1 MTIQTRTQVTA
12 APEHTVNSNVP
23 IPYDLNAAAFETVSD
38 NGFHPDFPGD
48 VLAELNALVTVTAP
62 NAADLRHLL
71 WSSIDND
78 TSRDLDQIE
87 VAEQLDD
94 GRIRVLVGIADVDSY
109 VCQGSAL
116 DAHAK
121 AETTT
126 VYAQVR
132 TFPMLPEKLSTGL
145 TSLLENED
153 RAAVITEYIVGSNG
167 EVSGVRCYP
176 ATVSNKAQLTY
187 NAVGPWLDGT
197 GAAPQKVSASSG
209 LAAQLRLQNTAAQRL
224 LDARHRLGAL
234 SFERTETTPVI
245 ENGQVTGLLA
255 ATKNAAGMLI
265 ENLMVAAN
273 EAIARTFAQQGISSI
288 RRVVS
293 KPVRWDR
300 IVELA
305 HRAGSALPAQPDV
318 KALNEF
324 LLTRKKADPEHY
336 ADLSLS
342 VIKLLGP
349 GEYKLQRPGED
360 GGGHFSLA
368 AHDYTHSTA
377 PNRRFADLVTQRILK
392 AMCSGSPAPYTDD
405 ELNTI
410 AAHCTER
417 EDAARKVERTMQ
429 KRIAAVAMAG
439 KVGQTFLAIATG
451 VSEKG
456 TFVRVLDPPME
467 GRLMQG
473 TDGVDVGDKLEV
485 RLTRTD
491 PARGFIDFA
500 KIRELH

>member
-1 MTIQTRTQVTA
+1 M
-12 APEHTVNSNVP
+12 
-23 IPYDLNAAAFETVSD
+23 PYDLNAAALQTVTD
-38 NGFHPDFPGD
+38 NGFHPDFPPEA
-48 VLAELNALVTVTAP
+48 LAELDAPVPATVQGMV
-62 NAADLRHLL
+62 DLRGML
-71 WSSIDND
+71 WSSIDKD

-87 VAEQLDD
+87 VAEQLSD
-94 GRIRVLVGIADVDSY
+94 GRIRVLVGIADVDAF
-109 VCQGSAL
+109 VRKGLAL
-116 DAHAK
+116 DTHAQ

-126 VYAQVR
+126 VYAEVR

-145 TSLLENED
+145 TSLLDGEE
-153 RAAVITEYIVGSNG
+153 RAAVVTEYIVGNDG

-176 ATVSNKAQLTY
+176 ATVRNQAQLTY
-187 NAVGPWLDGT
+187 NGVGPWLDGT
-197 GAAPQKVSASSG
+197 AAAPARVAASSE
-209 LAAQLRLQNTAAQRL
+209 LQAQLRLQNTAAQRL
-224 LDARHRLGAL
+224 LEARHRLGAL
-234 SFERTETTPVI
+234 SFERMETTAVI

-255 ATKNAAGMLI
+255 AKKNTAGMLI
-265 ENLMVAAN
+265 ENFMVAAN
-273 EAIARTFAQQGISSI
+273 EAIARTFEEKHVSSI
-288 RRVVS
+288 RRLVS
-293 KPVRWDR
+293 RPVRWDR

-305 HRAGSALPAQPDV
+305 RRAGGALPAEPDV

-324 LLTRKKADPEHY
+324 LLKRKQEDPEHY

-349 GEYKLQRPGED
+349 GEYKLQRPGD
-360 GGGHFSLA
+360 VDGGHFSLA

-377 PNRRFADLVTQRILK
+377 PNRRYADVVTQRILK
-392 AMCSGSPAPYTDD
+392 ALWTGATAPYSDD
-405 ELNTI
+405 ELNAI
-410 AAHCTER
+410 ASHCSER

-429 KRIAAVAMAG
+429 KRIAAVAMAN
-439 KVGQTFLAIATG
+439 KVGQTFLAMATG

-473 TDGVDVGDKLEV
+473 IDGVDVGDKLEV

-500 KIRELH
+500 KIRELPR

>member
-1 MTIQTRTQVTA
+1 
-12 APEHTVNSNVP
+12 VP
-23 IPYDLNAAAFETVSD
+23 TPYDLNAAALQTVVD
-38 NGFHPDFPGD
+38 NGFHPNFP
-48 VLAELNALVTVTAP
+48 AEAEVELHSLTPVSVSGSV
-62 NAADLRHLL
+62 DLRGLL

-78 TSRDLDQIE
+78 ASRDLDQIE
-87 VAEQLDD
+87 IAEQLDE
-94 GRIRVLVGIADVDSY
+94 GRIKVLVGVADVDAF
-109 VCQGSAL
+109 VHKGLAL
-116 DAHAK
+116 DAHAQ

-153 RAAVITEYIVGSNG
+153 RAAVITEYVVTLDG
-167 EVSGVRCYP
+167 EVSDARCYP
-176 ATVSNKAQLTY
+176 ATVRNKAQLTY
-187 NAVGPWLDGT
+187 NGVGPWLDAT
-197 GAAPQKVSASSG
+197 ASAVDKVARSSE
-209 LAAQLRLQNTAAQRL
+209 LQAQLKLQNTAARRL

-234 SFERTETTPVI
+234 SFERTETAPVI
-245 ENGQVTGLLA
+245 ENGRVTGLVA
-255 ATKNAAGMLI
+255 AKKNSAGMLI
-265 ENLMVAAN
+265 ENFMVAAN
-273 EAIARTFAQQGISSI
+273 EAIAKTFEEKGVSSI

-293 KPVRWDR
+293 KPARWER

-305 HRAGSALPAQPDV
+305 RRVGGVLPTQPDV

-324 LLTRKKADPEHY
+324 LLKRKQQDPDRY

-349 GEYKLQRPGED
+349 GEYKLQRPGD
-360 GGGHFSLA
+360 DDGGHFSLA

-392 AMCSGSPAPYTDD
+392 ALWAGAIAPYTDD

-456 TFVRVLDPPME
+456 TFVRVVDPPME
-467 GRLMQG
+467 GRLMVG
-473 TDGVDVGDKLEV
+473 TDGVDVGDRLEV
-485 RLTRTD
+485 RLTHTD
-491 PARGFIDFA
+491 PARGFIDFG
-500 KIRELH
+500 KIRELPR

>member
-1 MTIQTRTQVTA
+1 M
-12 APEHTVNSNVP
+12 
-23 IPYDLNAAAFETVSD
+23 PYDLNAAALQTVTD
-38 NGFHPDFPGD
+38 NGFHPEFPPEAE
-48 VLAELNALVTVTAP
+48 AELDSLSPVTTP
-62 NAADLRHLL
+62 RAADLRGLL

-87 VAEQLDD
+87 VAEQLSD
-94 GRIRVLVGIADVDSY
+94 GRIRVLVGIADVDAF
-109 VCQGSAL
+109 VRQGLAL
-116 DAHAK
+116 DTHAQ

-126 VYAQVR
+126 VYAEVR

-153 RAAVITEYIVGSNG
+153 RAAVVTEYTVGSDG
-167 EVSGVRCYP
+167 EVTDARSYAAIVR
-176 ATVSNKAQLTY
+176 NKAQLTY
-187 NAVGPWLDGT
+187 NGVGPWLDGKA
-197 GAAPQKVSASSG
+197 AAPSKVAASAD
-209 LAAQLRLQNTAAQRL
+209 LQAQLKLQNTAALRL
-224 LDARHRLGAL
+224 LAARHRLGAL
-234 SFERTETTPVI
+234 SFERTETSPVF
-245 ENGQVTGLLA
+245 ENGQVTGLVA
-255 ATKNAAGMLI
+255 ATKNSAGMLI
-265 ENLMVAAN
+265 ENFMVAAN
-273 EAIARTFAQQGISSI
+273 ETMARTFVEKKVSSI

-293 KPVRWDR
+293 QPKRWDR

-305 HRAGSALPAQPDV
+305 QRVGGLLPAQPDV

-324 LLTRKKADPEHY
+324 LLKRKQDDPDHY
-336 ADLSLS
+336 EDLSLS

-349 GEYKLQRPGED
+349 GEYKMQRPGD
-360 GGGHFSLA
+360 DDGGHFSLA

-377 PNRRFADLVTQRILK
+377 PNRRFADVVTQRILK
-392 AMCSGSPAPYTDD
+392 ALGAGVPAPYTDD
-405 ELNTI
+405 ELNNI
-410 AAHCTER
+410 AQHCTER

-429 KRIAAVAMAG
+429 KRIAAVAMSS
-439 KVGQTFLAIATG
+439 KIGQAFLAMATG

-485 RLTRTD
+485 RLTHTD

-500 KIRELH
+500 KIRELPH

>member
-1 MTIQTRTQVTA
+1 MQYTSI
-12 APEHTVNSNVP
+12 VP
-23 IPYDLNAAAFETVSD
+23 APYDLNAAALQTVKD
-38 NGFHPDFPGD
+38 NGFHPEFPPE
-48 VLAELNALVTVTAP
+48 AETELTGLTPVAISGSV
-62 NAADLRHLL
+62 DLRGLF

-87 VAEQLDD
+87 AAEQLAD
-94 GRIRVLVGIADVDSY
+94 GRIRVLVGIADVDAFIRK
-109 VCQGSAL
+109 GLAL
-116 DAHAK
+116 DAHAQ

-132 TFPMLPEKLSTGL
+132 TFPMLPETLSTGL

-153 RAAVITEYIVGSNG
+153 RAAVITEYIVALDG
-167 EVSGVRCYP
+167 EVSDARCYP
-176 ATVSNKAQLTY
+176 ATVRNKAQLTY
-187 NAVGPWLDGT
+187 SGVGPWLDGAA
-197 GAAPQKVSASSG
+197 GAVDKVARSSE
-209 LAAQLRLQNTAAQRL
+209 LQAQLKLQNTAAQRL

-234 SFERTETTPVI
+234 SFERTETAPVI
-245 ENGQVTGLLA
+245 ENGQITGLVA
-255 ATKNAAGMLI
+255 AKKNNAGMLI
-265 ENLMVAAN
+265 ENFMVAAN
-273 EAIARTFAQQGISSI
+273 EAIARTFEAKRVSSI

-293 KPVRWDR
+293 KPARWDR

-305 HRAGSALPAQPDV
+305 RRAGGALPAQPDV

-324 LLTRKKADPEHY
+324 LLKRKQEDPDHY

-349 GEYKLQRPGED
+349 GEYKLQRPGD
-360 GGGHFSLA
+360 DDGGHFSLA

-377 PNRRFADLVTQRILK
+377 PNRRFADVVTQRILK
-392 AMCSGSPAPYTDD
+392 ALWTGSAAPYTDD

-429 KRIAAVAMAG
+429 KRIAAVAMAS
-439 KVGQTFLAIATG
+439 KVGQAFLAIATG

-456 TFVRVLDPPME
+456 TYVRVLDPPME

-473 TDGVDVGDKLEV
+473 IDGVDVGDKLEL
-485 RLTRTD
+485 RLTHTD

-500 KIRELH
+500 KIRELPR

>member
-1 MTIQTRTQVTA
+1 M
-12 APEHTVNSNVP
+12 S
-23 IPYDLNAAAFETVSD
+23 YDLNAAALQTVAD
-38 NGFHPDFPGD
+38 NGFRPDFPPG
-48 VLAELNALVTVTAP
+48 VAAELNSSLMATVPGTV
-62 NAADLRHLL
+62 DLRQLF

-87 VAEQLDD
+87 VAEQLSD
-94 GRIRVLVGIADVDSY
+94 GRIRVLIGIADVDSY
-109 VCQGSAL
+109 VHHGSAL
-116 DAHAK
+116 DAHAQ

-132 TFPMLPEKLSTGL
+132 TFPMLPERLSTGL

-153 RAAVITEYIVGSNG
+153 RAAMITEYVVGLHG
-167 EVSGVRCYP
+167 EVGDVRCYP
-176 ATVSNKAQLTY
+176 ATVRNKAQLTY
-187 NAVGPWLDGT
+187 NGVGPWLDGSAPAPAKV
-197 GAAPQKVSASSG
+197 AASTELQS
-209 LAAQLRLQNTAAQRL
+209 QLRLQATAAQSL
-224 LDARHRLGAL
+224 LEARHRLGAL
-234 SFERTETTPVI
+234 SFERTETTPTI
-245 ENGQVTGLLA
+245 ENGQVTGLVA
-255 ATKNAAGMLI
+255 AKKNSASLLI
-265 ENLMVAAN
+265 ENFMVAAN
-273 EAIARTFAQQGISSI
+273 EAIARTFEEKRISSI

-293 KPVRWDR
+293 KPARWDR

-305 HRAGSALPAQPDV
+305 RRAGGALPAQPDV

-324 LLTRKKADPEHY
+324 LLKRKQDDPEHY

-349 GEYKLQRPGED
+349 GEYKLQRPGDDE
-360 GGGHFSLA
+360 GGHFSLA

-377 PNRRFADLVTQRILK
+377 PNRRFADIVTQRILK
-392 AMCSGSPAPYTDD
+392 ALLAAAAAPYTDD
-405 ELNTI
+405 ELDAI
-410 AAHCTER
+410 AIHCTAR
-417 EDAARKVERTMQ
+417 EDAARKVERIMQ

-439 KVGQTFLAIATG
+439 KVGQAFRAITTG
-451 VSEKG
+451 VSDKG

-473 TDGVDVGDKLEV
+473 IEGVDVGDKLEV

-500 KIRELH
+500 KIRELPLT

>member
-1 MTIQTRTQVTA
+1 M
-12 APEHTVNSNVP
+12 
-23 IPYDLNAAAFETVSD
+23 Y
-38 NGFHPDFPGD
+38 
-48 VLAELNALVTVTAP
+48 
-62 NAADLRHLL
+62 

-87 VAEQLDD
+87 AAEQLSD
-94 GRIRVLVGIADVDSY
+94 GRIRVLVGIADVDAF
-109 VCQGSAL
+109 VRKGAAL
-116 DAHAK
+116 DGHART
-121 AETTT
+121 ETTS
-126 VYAQVR
+126 VYTEVR
-132 TFPMLPEKLSTGL
+132 MFPMLPERLSTGW

-153 RAAVITEYIVGSNG
+153 RAAVITEYVVGPDG
-167 EVSGVRCYP
+167 GVSGVRCYP
-176 ATVSNKAQLTY
+176 ASVRNKAQLTY
-187 NAVGPWLDGT
+187 NGVGPWLEGS
-197 GAAPQKVSASSG
+197 GAAPEKVAASAE
-209 LAAQLRLQNTAAQRL
+209 LQAQLRLQNTAAQRL
-224 LDARHRLGAL
+224 LEARHRLGAL
-234 SFERTETTPVI
+234 SFERAETTPVI
-245 ENGQVTGLLA
+245 ENGQVTGLQA
-255 ATKNAAGMLI
+255 AKKNAAGMLI
-265 ENLMVAAN
+265 ENFMVAAN
-273 EAIARTFAQQGISSI
+273 EAIARTFEEKNISSI

-293 KPVRWDR
+293 KPARWER

-305 HRAGSALPAQPDV
+305 RRAGTALPAEPDV

-324 LLTRKKADPEHY
+324 LLKRKQEDPEHY

-349 GEYKLQRPGED
+349 GEYKLQRPGD
-360 GGGHFSLA
+360 DDGGHFSLA

-377 PNRRFADLVTQRILK
+377 PNRRFADVVTQRILK
-392 AMCSGSPAPYTDD
+392 APWVTAGAPYTDD
-405 ELNTI
+405 ELNAI

-491 PARGFIDFA
+491 PGRGFIDFT
-500 KIRELH
+500 KIRELPH

>member
-1 MTIQTRTQVTA
+1 M
-12 APEHTVNSNVP
+12 
-23 IPYDLNAAAFETVSD
+23 PYDLNAAALQTVTE
-38 NGFHPDFPGD
+38 NGFHPQFPPEAE
-48 VLAELNALVTVTAP
+48 AELAALVPVSTPGAL
-62 NAADLRHLL
+62 DQRDLL

-87 VAEQLDD
+87 VAEQLSD
-94 GRIRVLVGIADVDSY
+94 GRIRILIGIADVDAY
-109 VCQGSAL
+109 VRKGLAL
-116 DAHAK
+116 DSHAQ

-132 TFPMLPEKLSTGL
+132 TFPMLPEQLSTGL
-145 TSLLENED
+145 TSFLENQD
-153 RAAVITEYIVGSNG
+153 RAAIVVEYVVGTDG
-167 EVSGVRCYP
+167 GVTDARSYS
-176 ATVSNKAQLTY
+176 ANVRNKAQLTY
-187 NAVGPWLDGT
+187 NGVGPWLDGT
-197 GAAPQKVSASSG
+197 AAAPPKVAASPA
-209 LAAQLRLQNTAAQRL
+209 LQAQLKLQNTAAQRL
-224 LDARHRLGAL
+224 LEARHRMGAL
-234 SFERTETTPVI
+234 SFERTETSAVI
-245 ENGQVTGLLA
+245 ENGQVTGLVA
-255 ATKNAAGMLI
+255 AKKNSAGMLI
-265 ENLMVAAN
+265 ENFMVAAN
-273 EAIARTFAQQGISSI
+273 EAMARTFVEKKVSSI

-293 KPVRWDR
+293 QPARWDR

-305 HRAGSALPAQPDV
+305 KRVGGALPAQPDV

-324 LLTRKKADPEHY
+324 LLKRRQDDPDHY

-349 GEYKLQRPGED
+349 GEYKMQRPGD
-360 GGGHFSLA
+360 DDGGHFSLA

-377 PNRRFADLVTQRILK
+377 PNRRFADLLSQRILK
-392 AMCSGSPAPYTDD
+392 AMCAGASAPYTDD

-410 AAHCTER
+410 AVHCTER

-429 KRIAAVAMAG
+429 KRIAAVAMSG
-439 KVGQTFLAIATG
+439 KVGQTFLAMATG
-451 VSEKG
+451 VSAKG
-456 TFVRVLDPPME
+456 TFVRVIDPPME

-500 KIRELH
+500 RVRALPH

>member
-1 MTIQTRTQVTA
+1 M
-12 APEHTVNSNVP
+12 
-23 IPYDLNAAAFETVSD
+23 PYDLNAAALQTVID
-38 NGFHPDFPGD
+38 NGFHPQFPAE
-48 VLAELNALVTVTAP
+48 VEAELDDLQAVITPGAV
-62 NAADLRHLL
+62 DLRGLL

-87 VAEQLDD
+87 VAEQLKD
-94 GRIRVLVGIADVDSY
+94 GRIRVLVGIADVDAS
-109 VCQGSAL
+109 VRKGMAL
-116 DAHAK
+116 DTHAR

-126 VYAQVR
+126 VYAEVR

-153 RAAVITEYIVGSNG
+153 RAAVVTEYIVSAEG
-167 EVSGVRCYP
+167 EVSDVRSYP
-176 ATVSNKAQLTY
+176 ATVRNKAQLTY
-187 NAVGPWLDGT
+187 NGVGPWLDGT
-197 GAAPQKVSASSG
+197 AAAPAKVAASSE
-209 LAAQLRLQNTAAQRL
+209 LQAQLKLQNVAAQKL
-224 LDARHRLGAL
+224 LEARHRLGAL
-234 SFERTETTPVI
+234 SFERTETTAII
-245 ENGQVTGLLA
+245 ENGQVTGLA
-255 ATKNAAGMLI
+255 AAKKNSAGMLI
-265 ENLMVAAN
+265 ENFMVAAN
-273 EAIARTFAQQGISSI
+273 EAMARSFAEKKISSI

-293 KPVRWDR
+293 QPKRWDR

-305 HRAGSALPAQPDV
+305 KRVGATLPAQPDV

-324 LLTRKKADPEHY
+324 LLARKAADPDHY

-360 GGGHFSLA
+360 DGGHFSLA

-377 PNRRFADLVTQRILK
+377 PNRRFADVVTQRILK
-392 AMCSGSPAPYTDD
+392 ALFANGSAPYSDD
-405 ELNTI
+405 ELDAI
-410 AAHCTER
+410 AKHCTER

-429 KRIAAVAMAG
+429 KRIAAVAMSG
-439 KVGQTFLAIATG
+439 KVGQTFIAIATG
-451 VSEKG
+451 SSDKG
-456 TFVRVLDPPME
+456 TYVRVLNPPME

-473 TDGVDVGDKLEV
+473 TEDIDVGDKLEV

-500 KIRELH
+500 KIRELPR

>member
-1 MTIQTRTQVTA
+1 
-12 APEHTVNSNVP
+12 VP
-23 IPYDLNAAAFETVSD
+23 IPYDLNAAALQTVRD
-38 NGFHPDFPGD
+38 NGFDPDFPPE
-48 VLAELNALVTVTAP
+48 VVAELNALVTVTAR
-62 NAADLRHLL
+62 NAVDLRHLL

-78 TSRDLDQIE
+78 TSRDLDQVE
-87 VAEQLDD
+87 VAEPLDD

-109 VCQGSAL
+109 VRQGSAL
-116 DAHAK
+116 DAHAQ

-132 TFPMLPEKLSTGL
+132 TFPMLPLKLSTGV

-153 RAAVITEYIVGSNG
+153 RAAVITEYIVGTNG
-167 EVSGVRCYP
+167 EVSDVRCYP
-176 ATVSNKAQLTY
+176 ATVSNRAQLTY

-197 GAAPQKVSASSG
+197 GPAPQKVSTSSE
-209 LAAQLRLQNTAAQRL
+209 LAAQLRLQNTVAQRL
-224 LDARHRLGAL
+224 LEARHRLGAL

-255 ATKNAAGMLI
+255 SPKNTAGMLI
-265 ENLMVAAN
+265 ENFMVAAN
-273 EAIARTFAQQGISSI
+273 ESIARAFAQKGISSI

-300 IVELA
+300 IVELGR
-305 HRAGSALPAQPDV
+305 RAGSPLPPEPDV

-324 LLTRKKADPEHY
+324 LLKRKQADPEHY

-349 GEYKLQRPGED
+349 GEYKLQRPGD
-360 GGGHFSLA
+360 DDGGHFSLA

-377 PNRRFADLVTQRILK
+377 PNRRFADIVTQRILK
-392 AMCSGSPAPYTDD
+392 AMFLGSPAPYTDD

-410 AAHCTER
+410 AVHCTER
-417 EDAARKVERTMQ
+417 EDAARKVERVMQ
-429 KRIAAVAMAG
+429 KRIAAVAMAD

-491 PARGFIDFA
+491 PARGFIDFS

>member
-1 MTIQTRTQVTA
+1 MTNTVGTQVTPA
-12 APEHTVNSNVP
+12 ARAVNSNVP
-23 IPYDLNAAAFETVSD
+23 MPYDLNAAALQTVSD
-38 NGFHPDFPGD
+38 NGFHPDFPPEIT
-48 VLAELNALVTVTAP
+48 AELNALVTVTIP
-62 NAADLRHLL
+62 GVVDLRHLL

-87 VAEQLDD
+87 AAEQLND
-94 GRIRVLVGIADVDSY
+94 GRVRVLVGIADVDSY
-109 VCQGSAL
+109 VRQGSAL
-116 DAHAK
+116 DTHAQ

-132 TFPMLPEKLSTGL
+132 TFPMPPEKLSTGL
-145 TSLLENED
+145 TSLLENAD
-153 RAAVITEYIVGSNG
+153 RAAAITEYIVGTNG
-167 EVSGVRCYP
+167 EVTDVRCYP
-176 ATVSNKAQLTY
+176 ALVSNKAQLTY
-187 NAVGPWLDGT
+187 NAVGPWPEGT
-197 GAAPQKVSASSG
+197 GAAPQKVSASSE
-209 LAAQLRLQNTAAQRL
+209 LATQLRLQNIAAQRL
-224 LDARHRLGAL
+224 LEARHRLGAL

-245 ENGQVTGLLA
+245 EHGQVTGLLA
-255 ATKNAAGMLI
+255 APKNAAGMLI
-265 ENLMVAAN
+265 ENFMVAAN
-273 EAIARTFAQQGISSI
+273 EAIAQTFERKGISSI

-305 HRAGSALPAQPDV
+305 RRSGDALPAEPDV

-324 LLTRKKADPEHY
+324 LLKRKQADPEHY

-349 GEYKLQRPGED
+349 GEYKLQRPGDED
-360 GGGHFSLA
+360 GGHFSLA

-377 PNRRFADLVTQRILK
+377 PNRRFADLVAQRILK
-392 AMCSGSPAPYTDD
+392 AMWAGSAQPYADD
-405 ELNTI
+405 ELNAI

-439 KVGQTFLAIATG
+439 KVGRTFLAIATG

-467 GRLMQG
+467 GRLTQG
-473 TDGVDVGDKLEV
+473 TGGVDVGDKLEV

-500 KIRELH
+500 KIRGLH

>member
-1 MTIQTRTQVTA
+1 ML
-12 APEHTVNSNVP
+12 
-23 IPYDLNAAAFETVSD
+23 IPYDLNAAAVQTVCD
-38 NGFHPDFPGD
+38 NGFHPDFPAE

-62 NAADLRHLL
+62 NAADLRNLL

-87 VAEQLDD
+87 WAEQLAD
-94 GRIRVLVGIADVDSY
+94 GRIRVLVGIADVDSC
-109 VCQGSAL
+109 VRQGSAL
-116 DAHAK
+116 DSHGQ

-132 TFPMLPEKLSTGL
+132 TFPMLPEKLSTGV

-153 RAAVITEYIVGSNG
+153 RAAVITEYIVGSSG
-167 EVSGVRCYP
+167 EVTDVLCYS
-176 ATVSNKAQLTY
+176 ATVSNKAQLMY
-187 NAVGPWLDGT
+187 SAVGPWLDGT
-197 GAAPQKVSASSG
+197 AAAPQKVSASSE
-209 LAAQLRLQNTAAQRL
+209 LAAQLRLQNIAARRL
-224 LDARHRLGAL
+224 LEARHRLGAL

-245 ENGQVTGLLA
+245 ENGQVSGLLA
-255 ATKNAAGMLI
+255 SPKNTAGMLI
-265 ENLMVAAN
+265 ENFMVAAN
-273 EAIARTFAQQGISSI
+273 EAIARTFAQKSISSI

-305 HRAGSALPAQPDV
+305 RRAGSTLPAQPDV

-324 LLTRKKADPEHY
+324 LLKRKQADPEHY

-349 GEYKLQRPGED
+349 GEYKLQRPGD
-360 GGGHFSLA
+360 NDGGHFSLA

-377 PNRRFADLVTQRILK
+377 PNRRFADIVTQRILK
-392 AMCSGSPAPYTDD
+392 AMLLGSPAPYTDV

-417 EDAARKVERTMQ
+417 EDAARKVERVMQ
-429 KRIAAVAMAG
+429 KRIAAVAMAS

-491 PARGFIDFA
+491 PARGFIDFS

>member
-1 MTIQTRTQVTA
+1 MTNATRTQVTA
-12 APEHTVNSNVP
+12 PTHTVNSGLP
-23 IPYDLNAAAFETVSD
+23 TPYDLNAAALQTVAD
-38 NGFHPDFPGD
+38 NGFHPNFPPD
-48 VLAELNALVTVTAP
+48 VTAELNALVTVTVP
-62 NAADLRHLL
+62 NAVDLRHLL

-87 VAEQLDD
+87 VAKQLEG

-109 VCQGSAL
+109 VRRGSAL
-116 DAHAK
+116 DAHAQT
-121 AETTT
+121 ETTT

-153 RAAVITEYIVGSNG
+153 RAAIVTEYIVAADGD
-167 EVSGVRCYP
+167 VSDVRCYP
-176 ATVSNKAQLTY
+176 AMVTNKAQLTY
-187 NAVGPWLDGT
+187 DAVGPWLEGT
-197 GAAPQKVSASSG
+197 APAPQKVSASG
-209 LAAQLRLQNTAAQRL
+209 ELAAQLRLQNTAAQKL
-224 LDARHRLGAL
+224 LEARHRLGAL

-245 ENGQVTGLLA
+245 ENGHVTGLLA
-255 ATKNAAGMLI
+255 APKNAAGLLI
-265 ENLMVAAN
+265 ENFMVAAN
-273 EAIARTFAQQGISSI
+273 EAIARAFEQQGVSSI

-305 HRAGSALPAQPDV
+305 RRLSCTLPAQPDV

-324 LLTRKKADPEHY
+324 LLARKQSDPDHY

-349 GEYKLQRPGED
+349 GEYKLQRPGGD
-360 GGGHFSLA
+360 NGGHFSLA

-392 AMCSGSPAPYTDD
+392 AMRAGSPQPYTDD

-439 KVGQTFLAIATG
+439 RVGQTFLAIATG

-456 TFVRVLDPPME
+456 TFVRVLNPPME

-473 TDGVDVGDKLEV
+473 IDGVDVGDKLEV
-485 RLTRTD
+485 KLTRTD